1 MFVRISILFITCLTA
16 GFVHAEHDLDRL
28 LPATTA
34 AAFKINHAGQIVDD
48 ILAHPLVQAAEEVG
62 VYNDALPEQQAAQLN
77 AIRAQ
82 IKASIGVEWNEAIS
96 QLTSKGIVLAYDPPT
111 NGVSLIIQGEEE
123 TLTNV
128 FDILF
133 TTIEPIVALGGKS
146 INKGLYRDTITGYQI
161 DDLRFALY
169 KGTFVMTNSRDL
181 GRFTLDALLDEP
193 PIKTLADNPTFQQAT
208 ESTKPNDHSVWF
220 WADAKLAAQTGGMD
234 QLDESMKENMLA
246 ELLLGGI
253 TNQLKHTQYITATLD
268 FNKEQ
273 LRFAFRTATI
283 MHGFLSVDSITLGQT
298 VKEWRHL
305 YSNPR
310 EQSHRSPCTVIWRR
324 GIS

>member
-1 MFVRISILFITCLTA
+1 
-16 GFVHAEHDLDRL
+16 VHAEHDLDRL

-48 ILAHPLVQAAEEVG
+48 ILAHPLVQATEEVG

-82 IKASIGVEWNEAIS
+82 IKASIGVEWNEAIT

-111 NGVSLIIQGEEE
+111 NGGSLIIQGEEE
-123 TLTNV
+123 TLTKV

-133 TTIEPIVALGGKS
+133 KTIEPIVVLGGKS

-193 PIKTLADNPTFQQAT
+193 PSKTLADNPTFQQAT
-208 ESTKPNDHSVWF
+208 ELL
-220 WADAKLAAQTGGMD
+220 ADI
-234 QLDESMKENMLA
+234 N
-246 ELLLGGI
+246 
-253 TNQLKHTQYITATLD
+253 
-268 FNKEQ
+268 
-273 LRFAFRTATI
+273 R
-283 MHGFLSVDSITLGQT
+283 
-298 VKEWRHL
+298 
-305 YSNPR
+305 
-310 EQSHRSPCTVIWRR
+310 
-324 GIS
+324 